1 MAVIKHQP
9 KKYKKSDK
17 SVGFFIE
24 FYEFYKL
31 QGGLNF
37 DMIFAYKEIIMQN
50 ELLHELEQRGFLN
63 QASNMDGLNAAL
75 NAGPIAAYMGS
86 DPTADSLHVGHL
98 VPVMMMRWLQKYG
111 HRPLMLVGG
120 ATGRIGDPSGRDT
133 GRPMMTE
140 ELLAKNVAGLKKS
153 YSKFIKFGD
162 GASDAIIVDN
172 YDWLKDY
179 NHLDFLRDYGT
190 DFTVPR
196 MLSMESVKRRLENG
210 MTFLEFNYMT
220 FQAVDFLTLYKKYGC
235 ILQTC
240 GADQWGNAIM
250 GVELIRKKLGKEAF
264 VLSTAL
270 ITDSAG
276 NKIGKSAGNAI
287 WVNEDKTS
295 PYEYYQYFRNT
306 PDDLVEKFLKIFTEI
321 PLDEIARLSAL
332 QGAELNEAKKVLA
345 FAATE
350 IAHGT
355 AAAQSAA
362 DTAASLF
369 GGAGASENMPTFE
382 LEMIGPMAMLD
393 FLVVIGLF
401 PSKSEARRMVEQ
413 GGIQIDSNK
422 IIDWKSTVAPADEI
436 IVQKGKKTFLRV
448 LKKN

>member
-1 MAVIKHQP
+1 
-9 KKYKKSDK
+9 
-17 SVGFFIE
+17 
-24 FYEFYKL
+24 
-31 QGGLNF
+31 
-37 DMIFAYKEIIMQN
+37 MQN
-50 ELLHELEQRGFLN
+50 ELLQELSARGFINQVSNLDALN
-63 QASNMDGLNAAL
+63 DAL
-75 NAGPIAAYMGS
+75 NAGPITAYLGS

-140 ELLAKNVAGLKKS
+140 ETLAHNIAGLKKS

-162 GASDAIIVDN
+162 GATDAIIVDN
-172 YDWLKDY
+172 YDWMSGY
-179 NHLDFLRDYGT
+179 SHLDFLRDFGT

-196 MLSMESVKRRLENG
+196 MLGMESVKRRLENG

-220 FQAVDFLTLYKKYGC
+220 FQAVDFLTLYKNYGC
-235 ILQTC
+235 VLQTC

-250 GVELIRKKLGKEAF
+250 GIELIRKKLGKEAF
-264 VLSTAL
+264 VLSTSL
-270 ITDSAG
+270 ITDAAG

-321 PLDEIARLSAL
+321 PLDEIERLAKL
-332 QGAELNEAKKVLA
+332 QGAELNEAKKILA

-355 AAAQSAA
+355 AAAQAAA
-362 DTAASLF
+362 DAAAALF
-369 GGAGASENMPTFE
+369 GGGGAAQNAPTVEIEMPAD
-382 LEMIGPMAMLD
+382 MGILD
-393 FLVVIGLF
+393 FLCAVGLF

-413 GGIQIDSNK
+413 GGIQIDGQK
-422 IIDWKSTVAPADEI
+422 VTDPRAVIATAAEI
-436 IVQKGKKTFLRV
+436 MVQKGKKTFLRV
-448 LKKN
+448 VRR